1 VDASTQTAAPN
12 NQPANPPFIRSGH
25 LTAPGFSE
33 HRIYWE
39 EYGSLAGEPVI
50 VMHGGPG
57 AGGHSSSA
65 RFFNPQRYR
74 VVLFDQRGCGKSTP
88 SASDDDATPAL
99 TDNTTQHLI
108 DDVSALRHELNING
122 KMHVFGGSWGST
134 LALAYAIA
142 HPATVQTLILR
153 GVFLCRRAD
162 VDYFFQGNAAEFA
175 ADPLAMPTPGAYL
188 DFPTA
193 WRHFLDVIPPEDRGD
208 VVKGLAKAFSSPP
221 RTDAER
227 ERLVKVA
234 SACIAWEGSAS
245 RLNRDENS
253 YGQPN
258 QKYALTAARILVH
271 YMINGGFLG
280 AGGEANRDNNYILD
294 HVARLKGIPV
304 HVVHGRYDR
313 VCHLYQAEA
322 LVRALRD
329 AGNNA
334 VNYFITTAGH
344 SSFEPETDTRLRTI
358 MNELPPMTSP
368 ETASLQ

>member
-1 VDASTQTAAPN
+1 
-12 NQPANPPFIRSGH
+12 
-25 LTAPGFSE
+25 
-33 HRIYWE
+33 
-39 EYGSLAGEPVI
+39 
-50 VMHGGPG
+50 M
-57 AGGHSSSA
+57 
-65 RFFNPQRYR
+65 
-74 VVLFDQRGCGKSTP
+74 
-88 SASDDDATPAL
+88 
-99 TDNTTQHLI
+99 
-108 DDVSALRHELNING
+108 SALRHELNING

-175 ADPLAMPTPGAYL
+175 TDPLAMPAPGAYL

-193 WRHFLDVIPPEDRGD
+193 WRHFVDVIPPEDRGD
-208 VVKGLAKAFSSPP
+208 VVKGLARAFSAPP

-234 SACIAWEGSAS
+234 SACVAWEAGAS

-253 YGQPN
+253 HGQPN

-280 AGGEANRDNNYILD
+280 AGGAADRDNNYILD
-294 HVARLKGIPV
+294 HIARLRDIPV
-304 HVVHGRYDR
+304 HIVHGRYDR

-368 ETASLQ
+368 ETASLQCGEMMRHAEEPSDAVAGC

>member
-1 VDASTQTAAPN
+1 
-12 NQPANPPFIRSGH
+12 
-25 LTAPGFSE
+25 
-33 HRIYWE
+33 
-39 EYGSLAGEPVI
+39 
-50 VMHGGPG
+50 
-57 AGGHSSSA
+57 
-65 RFFNPQRYR
+65 
-74 VVLFDQRGCGKSTP
+74 
-88 SASDDDATPAL
+88 
-99 TDNTTQHLI
+99 
-108 DDVSALRHELNING
+108 
-122 KMHVFGGSWGST
+122 
-134 LALAYAIA
+134 
-142 HPATVQTLILR
+142 VQTLILR

-208 VVKGLAKAFSSPP
+208 VAKAFASPP

-227 ERLVKVA
+227 ERLVKAA
-234 SACIAWEGSAS
+234 SACVAWEGSAS

-253 YGQPN
+253 HGQPN

-280 AGGEANRDNNYILD
+280 SGGPANRDNNYILD
-294 HVARLKGIPV
+294 HIARLRDIPV

-313 VCHLYQAEA
+313 VCHLYQTEA
-322 LVRALRD
+322 LVLAMRG

-344 SSFEPETDTRLRTI
+344 SSFEPETDNRLRAI
-358 MNELPPMTSP
+358 MNELPPMTLS
-368 ETASLQ
+368 ETASLQCGVHHGHTLQVDGGRTDRI